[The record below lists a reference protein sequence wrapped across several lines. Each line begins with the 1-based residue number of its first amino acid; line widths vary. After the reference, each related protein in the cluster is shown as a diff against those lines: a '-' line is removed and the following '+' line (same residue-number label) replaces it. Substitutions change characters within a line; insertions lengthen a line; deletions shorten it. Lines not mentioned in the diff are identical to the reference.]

1 MESILNKWIPV
12 KGYEGFYEINSNG
25 EIRSCER
32 VIFQPGHGYRK
43 LKEFN
48 LCPWDNGNGY
58 KVVSLSKNGKRKNHY
73 VHRLVA
79 EHFIPNPN
87 NFLEINHIDYDKSNN
102 KSNNLEWTD
111 RASNVRYSA
120 EHMKRPRTK
129 AYSNTG
135 HLYITK
141 RKNGTYRIIVNK
153 KEKRARSID
162 EAIKI
167 RDELIRRR
175 DQCQKAF

>member
-1 MESILNKWIPV
+1 MK
-12 KGYEGFYEINSNG
+12 
-25 EIRSCER
+25 
-32 VIFQPGHGYRK
+32 
-43 LKEFN
+43 
-48 LCPWDNGNGY
+48 PWDNGNGY
-58 KVVSLSKNGKRKNHY
+58 KVVSLLKDGKRKNFY

-87 NFLEINHIDYDKSNN
+87 GFKEVNHIDYDKSNN
-102 KSNNLEWTD
+102 NVMNLEWTD

-120 EHMKRPRTK
+120 EHMKHPRTQ

-141 RKNGTYRIIVNK
+141 RKNGTYRIVVDK